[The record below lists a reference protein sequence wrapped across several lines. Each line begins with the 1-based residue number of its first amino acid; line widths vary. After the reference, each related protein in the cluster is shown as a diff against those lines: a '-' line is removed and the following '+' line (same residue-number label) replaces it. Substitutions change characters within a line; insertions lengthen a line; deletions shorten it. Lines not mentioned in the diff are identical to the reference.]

1 MKKTTPLLLLI
12 LLFGCSEQ
20 TVNNEKKVIL
30 ERCIEKNKQN
40 ILNLSIP
47 TPSSF
52 YELQVK
58 TTNTMRQNLLKIFP
72 DADIKKIN
80 TYTIKEMVE
89 AIGLNDEEFLDM
101 VKQVPYSDEI
111 DKNDKLFLDT
121 FLDFYKGVLLQYPEL
136 LERNAEEICN
146 NQGIY

>member
-101 VKQVPYSDEI
+101 VKQVPYADEI

>member
-12 LLFGCSEQ
+12 FLFGCSEQ

-101 VKQVPYSDEI
+101 VRQVPYSDEI
-111 DKNDKLFLDT
+111 DKNDKLFFAT

>member
-80 TYTIKEMVE
+80 TYTLKEMVE